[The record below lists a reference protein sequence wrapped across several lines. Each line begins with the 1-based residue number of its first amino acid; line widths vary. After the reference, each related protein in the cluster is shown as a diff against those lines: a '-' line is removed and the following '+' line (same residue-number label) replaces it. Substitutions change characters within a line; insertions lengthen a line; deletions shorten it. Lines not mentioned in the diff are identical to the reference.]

1 VQVLANACS
10 ASLRVALRQAFAMD
24 SPTFYLFLLQTRG
37 GCKGLAVAAALSLW
51 EFCRVQ
57 TLWQLLAAAAVAGW
71 VGQ

>member
-1 VQVLANACS
+1 
-10 ASLRVALRQAFAMD
+10 MD

>member
-1 VQVLANACS
+1 MLALPLCGLLC
-10 ASLRVALRQAFAMD
+10 ASLLPWTHQRFI
-24 SPTFYLFLLQTRG
+24 FCLLKTRG
-37 GCKGLAVAAALSLW
+37 GCKGLAVALRLW